1 MINVVSNRKKRQ
13 LINPHFDAFSIK
25 LWNYCRPI
33 VIAFAIHHQIRRNT
47 CITFIEAHYRN
58 FYSSKTKK
66 VRMIVHK
73 QNIIRKKRKWIVLF
87 IFLYTNYQLCNIWFN
102 CQSNLI
108 KRIIELLRSTKYRIF
123 WKFERYISKCLR
135 TFGLLFYLYPLLL

>member
-13 LINPHFDAFSIK
+13 LMNRHFDAFSMK
-25 LWNYCRPI
+25 LLSTNCHCI
-33 VIAFAIHHQIRRNT
+33 RNT
-47 CITFIEAHYRN
+47 SSNKKKHLHYLYWGTLWN

-73 QNIIRKKRKWIVLF
+73 QNMIRKKRKWIVLF

-108 KRIIELLRSTKYRIF
+108 KRIIELKAFIV
-123 WKFERYISKCLR
+123 KFESYISKCL
-135 TFGLLFYLYPLLL
+135 TTSGLLFYLYPLLL